1 MEASPDRSAKRSA
14 VWTICTAVSIGAAL
28 AGVFWY
34 WANGELRLTQNAE
47 LRPIAALLQEDQE
60 LLKELQTNA
69 ALETNSG
76 ILASYIAMIRAD
88 GVPKH
93 AEMKQRLDRLAEN
106 NSAIVALINVY
117 APRAKTETFKAE
129 ADKFSH
135 YAIAWRDRWNSVMEL
150 FMAGGNYPVAET
162 PFPNEFLAAVAAEME
177 STRHAM

>member
-1 MEASPDRSAKRSA
+1 MEPSRDRSAKRSA
-14 VWTICTAVSIGAAL
+14 VWTICTAVSFGAAL

-34 WANGELRLTQNAE
+34 WANGELRLTQNVE

-60 LLKELQTNA
+60 LLKELQKNA

-106 NSAIVALINVY
+106 NSAIVALISVY
-117 APRAKTETFKAE
+117 APRAKTAEFKAQ

-150 FMAGGNYPVAET
+150 FMAGGNYPAAEI
-162 PFPNEFLAAVAAEME
+162 PFPMGFSTAIEAEIA
-177 STRHAM
+177 SLK